1 MAVDTH
7 ELKERLIASDHE
19 FRDLSTRHHELDE
32 RLHELS
38 SRHFLT
44 EPEQL
49 EEVQIKKQKLGSRTG
64 WKTSC
69 GEVRS
74 DDRAPPRHRGTRRDG
89 GRAPATGPFVFRSP
103 HQAHSTSPQPGGYNT
118 TTA

>member
-7 ELKERLIASDHE
+7 ELRERLLQTDHE
-19 FRDLSTRHHELDE
+19 YRDLAARHHDLDE

-49 EEVQIKKQKLGSRTG
+49 EEAQIKKQKLRL
-64 WKTSC
+64 KDRMADI
-69 GEVRS
+69 VRQNL
-74 DDRAPPRHRGTRRDG
+74 T
-89 GRAPATGPFVFRSP
+89 V
-103 HQAHSTSPQPGGYNT
+103 
-118 TTA
+118 

>member
-7 ELKERLIASDHE
+7 ELKERLIASELE
-19 FRDLSTRHHELDE
+19 FRDVSTLHQELLD

-49 EEVQIKKQKLGSRTG
+49 EEVQIKKQKLRL
-64 WKTSC
+64 K
-69 GEVRS
+69 
-74 DDRAPPRHRGTRRDG
+74 DRMEDILRRNQ
-89 GRAPATGPFVFRSP
+89 V
-103 HQAHSTSPQPGGYNT
+103 
-118 TTA
+118 

>member
-7 ELKERLIASDHE
+7 ELKERLLASDLE

-49 EEVQIKKQKLGSRTG
+49 EEVQIKKQKLRL
-64 WKTSC
+64 KDKM
-69 GEVRS
+69 E
-74 DDRAPPRHRGTRRDG
+74 DIMRRNQ
-89 GRAPATGPFVFRSP
+89 V
-103 HQAHSTSPQPGGYNT
+103 
-118 TTA
+118 

>member
-7 ELKERLIASDHE
+7 ELKERLIASDLE

-49 EEVQIKKQKLGSRTG
+49 EEAQIKKQKLRL
-64 WKTSC
+64 K
-69 GEVRS
+69 
-74 DDRAPPRHRGTRRDG
+74 DRMEDIMRRNQ
-89 GRAPATGPFVFRSP
+89 V
-103 HQAHSTSPQPGGYNT
+103 
-118 TTA
+118 

>member
-7 ELKERLIASDHE
+7 ELKERLIASDLE

-49 EEVQIKKQKLGSRTG
+49 EEVQIKKQKLRL
-64 WKTSC
+64 K
-69 GEVRS
+69 
-74 DDRAPPRHRGTRRDG
+74 DRMGDIMRRNQ
-89 GRAPATGPFVFRSP
+89 V
-103 HQAHSTSPQPGGYNT
+103 
-118 TTA
+118 